1 MTTNLNYRSSTDFK
15 EILRVLQKST
25 TCEETFLWQPLNGHK
40 LIAPIQFLEIDF
52 ISREVII
59 IFDNDK
65 YAFNL
70 NLPIYVNLAHSKSAF
85 KISEIRQSPQG
96 ALHFPFPDLIK
107 MPELRSSTRRTLIGL
122 KKFVSLRSFMFNAA
136 TDVLHEQRVRV
147 IDISEGGMAVVVP
160 VKERNFLKNNRI
172 LWISAMDDV
181 ALKDP
186 ILAEVVYI
194 STEVDQNFQ
203 PPKEKS
209 LRVGIKLSNFLPQ
222 DLLLKF
228 YQ

>member
-1 MTTNLNYRSSTDFK
+1 MSLSYRSSTDFK

-25 TCEETFLWQPLNGHK
+25 TCEETFLWQALNGNK
-40 LIAPIQFLEIDF
+40 LIVPVQFLEIDF

-59 IFDNDK
+59 IFDNKK
-65 YAFNL
+65 YAFNFK
-70 NLPIYVNLAHSKSAF
+70 LPIYVNLAHSKSAF
-85 KISEIRQSPQG
+85 KISEIRQTPQG

-107 MPELRSSTRRTLIGL
+107 MPELRSTERRTLIGI
-122 KKFVSLRSFMFNAA
+122 KKFVSLRSFMFNAS

-147 IDISEGGMAVVVP
+147 IDISEGGMAVLVP

-172 LWISAMDDV
+172 LWVSAMGDV